1 MPFTIRPF
9 LRSTVQTLA
18 TIAILC
24 EVHTPVH
31 AELCMPPVV
40 QKDSPYQYIL
50 TLVDAMSYAKSALAH
65 IPKNMDSQSSDYDL
79 LLGLKLGKADF
90 ECAAS
95 QASPYASSSTE
106 TIQASARGAA
116 LVFARLADLQD
127 ESVAQYTAV
136 LNSKDGRGIEQG
148 TVLEKQAELGAVY
161 DETWK
166 LLVPAA
172 VLATYSVVEAD
183 PTTGRMSRLA
193 LTAKQR
199 DDILQ
204 TLRQTFGEEITK
216 GMKAGQI
223 SLVAAAAVL
232 YQVIGDQS
240 RKVRASK

>member
-1 MPFTIRPF
+1 MPFTLRPYRRF
-9 LRSTVQTLA
+9 TVQSLV

-24 EVHTPVH
+24 VVHTPVH

-65 IPKNMDSQSSDYDL
+65 MPKNMNSQSSEYDL

-90 ECAAS
+90 ECAAL
-95 QASPYASSSTE
+95 QVSPYAASSPE
-106 TIQASARGAA
+106 TIQISARGAA
-116 LVFARLADLQD
+116 LVFARLADLR
-127 ESVAQYTAV
+127 EKSVSQYTAI
-136 LNSKDGRGIEQG
+136 LNSTDGRGIEQG
-148 TVLEKQAELGAVY
+148 TVLEKQAELGAAY

-166 LLVPAA
+166 LLAPAA
-172 VLATYSVVEAD
+172 AAATYSVVEED
-183 PTTGRMSRLA
+183 PTTGRMSGLA

-204 TLRQTFGEEITK
+204 TLRSTFGEEITR
-216 GMKAGQI
+216 GIKAGQI

-232 YQVIGDQS
+232 YEVIGNQS
-240 RKVRASK
+240 RKTRDSK